1 MIPPKIAPPPL
12 SVIVP
17 NIAAPIIIKT
27 IPSKQPLS
35 ELEELLLLEVVFA
48 YVLLLDG
55 ELLRVAEGLCTA
67 GLLETDFEE
76 HDEVDTPNLLHKS
89 LNIDRFSLYLPLL

>member
-1 MIPPKIAPPPL
+1 MRPPKTAPPPL

-48 YVLLLDG
+48 DALFVVEALERAIEVGFLGVGREDD
-55 ELLRVAEGLCTA
+55 ELGV
-67 GLLETDFEE
+67 
-76 HDEVDTPNLLHKS
+76 
-89 LNIDRFSLYLPLL
+89 

>member
-1 MIPPKIAPPPL
+1 MIPPQIAPPPL

-48 YVLLLDG
+48 DALFVVEAL
-55 ELLRVAEGLCTA
+55 ERAVEV
-67 GLLETDFEE
+67 GLLGVGRED
-76 HDEVDTPNLLHKS
+76 DELGV
-89 LNIDRFSLYLPLL
+89 

>member
-1 MIPPKIAPPPL
+1 MRPPKTAPPPL

-48 YVLLLDG
+48 DALFVVEALERAVEVGFLGVGREDD
-55 ELLRVAEGLCTA
+55 ELGV
-67 GLLETDFEE
+67 
-76 HDEVDTPNLLHKS
+76 
-89 LNIDRFSLYLPLL
+89 

>member
-1 MIPPKIAPPPL
+1 MIPPQIAPPPL

-48 YVLLLDG
+48 DALFVVEALERAVEVGFLGVGREDD
-55 ELLRVAEGLCTA
+55 ELGV
-67 GLLETDFEE
+67 
-76 HDEVDTPNLLHKS
+76 
-89 LNIDRFSLYLPLL
+89 

>member
-48 YVLLLDG
+48 DALFVV
-55 ELLRVAEGLCTA
+55 EA
-67 GLLETDFEE
+67 LERAV
-76 HDEVDTPNLLHKS
+76 EVGFL
-89 LNIDRFSLYLPLL
+89 

>member
-1 MIPPKIAPPPL
+1 MRPPKTAPPPL

-48 YVLLLDG
+48 DALFVVEALERAVEVVFLGVGREDY
-55 ELLRVAEGLCTA
+55 ELGV
-67 GLLETDFEE
+67 
-76 HDEVDTPNLLHKS
+76 
-89 LNIDRFSLYLPLL
+89 

>member
-48 YVLLLDG
+48 DALFVVEAL
-55 ELLRVAEGLCTA
+55 ERAVEV
-67 GLLETDFEE
+67 GLLGVGRED
-76 HDEVDTPNLLHKS
+76 DELGV
-89 LNIDRFSLYLPLL
+89 

>member
-48 YVLLLDG
+48 DALFVVEALERAVEVG
-55 ELLRVAEGLCTA
+55 FLRVGRE
-67 GLLETDFEE
+67 D
-76 HDEVDTPNLLHKS
+76 DELGV
-89 LNIDRFSLYLPLL
+89 